1 MKPIENNFECFKRTE
16 EGHID
21 DSRLPSHLPRFILLP
36 KISNRYVP
44 ITLKISIFH
53 YESFTDLQMQNRLML
68 LRLRTLWQSKG
79 QIMNKILHIPLLLRS
94 A

>member
-21 DSRLPSHLPRFILLP
+21 GSRLPSHLPRFILLP
-36 KISNRYVP
+36 KISNCYVP
-44 ITLKISIFH
+44 ITLNISAVH
-53 YESFTDLQMQNRLML
+53 YESSTDLQMKNRLVL
-68 LRLRTLWQSKG
+68 LRLHTLWQSKG
-79 QIMNKILHIPLLLRS
+79 QIMNKTLHIPLLLRS